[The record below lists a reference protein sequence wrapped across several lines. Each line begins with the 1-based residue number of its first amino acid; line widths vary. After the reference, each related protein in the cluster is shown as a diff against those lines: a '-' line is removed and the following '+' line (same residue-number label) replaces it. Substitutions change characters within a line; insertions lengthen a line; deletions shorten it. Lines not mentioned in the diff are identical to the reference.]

1 MYVENRYNQK
11 VKDLKEN
18 KHVTKLHYLK
28 LVGKTAQKI
37 VEKDTKQLN
46 INDYKDIARQVY
58 NKDGYI
64 LARSIKR
71 TMETAPARQMIN
83 SELISIYNE
92 ANLSKHEIKPLL
104 DQVKTW
110 IIEKKDVTNG
120 MKLIEKIEKVNSLL
134 ENSTVNVSQT
144 QIIDYS
150 KIGKDGQPAQKVV
163 KTLEITKSEAIRDGI
178 SSDQTDVDSKPQPEN
193 S

>member
-1 MYVENRYNQK
+1 MYVEERYNRKTEQ
-11 VKDLKEN
+11 LKKN
-18 KHVTKLHYLK
+18 KHSTKLHYLK

-71 TMETAPARQMIN
+71 TMETLEARQMIN

-104 DQVKTW
+104 DQLKQW
-110 IIEKKDVTNG
+110 IIEKKDITNG
-120 MKLIEKIEKVNSLL
+120 LKLIEKIEKVNNLIDGG
-134 ENSTVNVSQT
+134 TVKAH
-144 QIIDYS
+144 YS
-150 KIGKDGQPAQKVV
+150 ETTDFSKLGKDGEPTKKVT
-163 KTLEITKSEAIRDGI
+163 KTLEITKNEAIRDDI
-178 SSDQTDVDSKPQPEN
+178 SNDLDKVNDNVQPEKE
-193 S
+193 